1 MWVDTL
7 YHRFKERGSWLRA
20 SLYIRFERDTSND
33 QPFHLGKESNR
44 LFLSLKI
51 YHEWV
56 LHFMCTKK
64 VHMFFSSFW
73 VSEHPNS
80 NNAELVLLFLVFFS
94 LYSWNFW
101 LYIEIVYYYIVFGWM
116 LPLNAWNLHFFY
128 CPEWN
133 FWSYLMIYECITNV
147 CMSKFTIFYKFTP
160 AT

>member
-64 VHMFFSSFW
+64 VLMFFSSFW
-73 VSEHPNS
+73 FSERPNS
-80 NNAELVLLFLVFFS
+80 KNAELVLSFLVFFFT
-94 LYSWNFW
+94 LFMKFLIVYWNCILLHCFW
-101 LYIEIVYYYIVFGWM
+101 LDASFKCLKSSFFL
-116 LPLNAWNLHFFY
+116 LPGMEFLVIFDDIWVHNKCLHVQ
-128 CPEWN
+128 
-133 FWSYLMIYECITNV
+133 IYNIL
-147 CMSKFTIFYKFTP
+147 
-160 AT
+160 